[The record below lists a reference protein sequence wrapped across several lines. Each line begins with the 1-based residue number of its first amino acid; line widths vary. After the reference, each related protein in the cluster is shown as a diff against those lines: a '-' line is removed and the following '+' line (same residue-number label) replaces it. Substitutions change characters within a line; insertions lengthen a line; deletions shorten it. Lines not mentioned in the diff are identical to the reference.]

1 MQVCGNQAPVDKYG
15 MIEYV
20 FLPLILVMWVLV
32 SCTAFSLQHAHE
44 ATRGDADRGQ
54 DGNRGNRDASLAR
67 RSRSADAFAAVA
79 LLAPTQE
86 CVGPV
91 RGGLAVASVAVLA
104 LVCEREAENA
114 CTFECTLERVCAR
127 GSVHTRKHLHSYP
140 GTADECAGGDVLCGV
155 RRNAGC

>member
-44 ATRGDADRGQ
+44 ACDADRGQ
-54 DGNRGNRDASLAR
+54 DGNRGNRDANLAR
-67 RSRSADAFAAVA
+67 PSRSADAFAAVA
-79 LLAPTQE
+79 LLAQTQQ
-86 CVGPV
+86 CVSPV

-114 CTFECTLERVCAR
+114 CTFECTLDRVCER
-127 GSVHTRKHLHSYP
+127 GSVHTRKH
-140 GTADECAGGDVLCGV
+140 
-155 RRNAGC
+155 